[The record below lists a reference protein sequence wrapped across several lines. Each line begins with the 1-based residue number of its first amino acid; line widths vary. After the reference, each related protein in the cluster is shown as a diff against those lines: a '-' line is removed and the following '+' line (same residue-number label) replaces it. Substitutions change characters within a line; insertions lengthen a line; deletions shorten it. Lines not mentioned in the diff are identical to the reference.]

1 MPTEDSQRA
10 DPMAEHRQRA
20 RWRLIGALIFAVL
33 ASMVAYSVLHDTPRP
48 LARDFA
54 VIMPTQKAEA
64 PAPAPE
70 PAPAPAPAEPA
81 TTVATPPVATLPTPA
96 TSAASETASVPAP
109 VPAPA
114 PAPTPAP
121 APAVQTRQVFVQV
134 GAYSSRSTADQ
145 VKKRLESAGHKV
157 AISAVGTGS
166 AQRHRV
172 RIGPLSEED
181 ASGVVARAKLQGY
194 DAAVVKVATP

>member
-64 PAPAPE
+64 PAPA
-70 PAPAPAPAEPA
+70 EPA
-81 TTVATPPVATLPTPA
+81 TTAATPPVATLPTPA
-96 TSAASETASVPAP
+96 TSAASETAPVPAP

>member
-64 PAPAPE
+64 PAPAP
-70 PAPAPAPAEPA
+70 APAPAEPA
-81 TTVATPPVATLPTPA
+81 TTAATPPVATLPTPA

>member
-1 MPTEDSQRA
+1 
-10 DPMAEHRQRA
+10 MAEHRQRA

-64 PAPAPE
+64 

>member
-1 MPTEDSQRA
+1 
-10 DPMAEHRQRA
+10 MAEHRQKA
-20 RWRLIGALIFAVL
+20 RWRLIGALLFAVV

-54 VIMPTQKAEA
+54 ILMPKAAHTPSTEITA
-64 PAPAPE
+64 VPAAPAPE
-70 PAPAPAPAEPA
+70 PAALSAPAAQAPLAVPAEQAPA
-81 TTVATPPVATLPTPA
+81 LVPPPTVTPDVPVA
-96 TSAASETASVPAP
+96 
-109 VPAPA
+109 
-114 PAPTPAP
+114 
-121 APAVQTRQVFVQV
+121 RQVFVQV
-134 GAYSSRSTADQ
+134 GAYSTRASADQ

-157 AISAVGTGS
+157 VLSTVGTGS

-194 DAAVVKVATP
+194 DAAVVKGTLP

>member
-1 MPTEDSQRA
+1 
-10 DPMAEHRQRA
+10 
-20 RWRLIGALIFAVL
+20 
-33 ASMVAYSVLHDTPRP
+33 
-48 LARDFA
+48 
-54 VIMPTQKAEA
+54 
-64 PAPAPE
+64 
-70 PAPAPAPAEPA
+70 
-81 TTVATPPVATLPTPA
+81 
-96 TSAASETASVPAP
+96 
-109 VPAPA
+109 
-114 PAPTPAP
+114 
-121 APAVQTRQVFVQV
+121 VQTRQVFVQV

>member
-64 PAPAPE
+64 

>member
-1 MPTEDSQRA
+1 
-10 DPMAEHRQRA
+10 MAEHRQRA
-20 RWRLIGALIFAVL
+20 RWRLIGALLFVVL
-33 ASMVAYSVLHDTPRP
+33 SSMVAYSVLHDTPRP

-54 VIMPTQKAEA
+54 IIMPNAAHTPNSDIAAVPVAPAPEPAAPPAPAEEAPVAPPAAEA

-70 PAPAPAPAEPA
+70 M
-81 TTVATPPVATLPTPA
+81 
-96 TSAASETASVPAP
+96 AAV
-109 VPAPA
+109 
-114 PAPTPAP
+114 
-121 APAVQTRQVFVQV
+121 RQVFVQV
-134 GAYSSRSTADQ
+134 GAYSTRASADQ

-157 AISAVGTGS
+157 VLSTVGTGS

-194 DAAVVKVATP
+194 DAAVVKGTLP